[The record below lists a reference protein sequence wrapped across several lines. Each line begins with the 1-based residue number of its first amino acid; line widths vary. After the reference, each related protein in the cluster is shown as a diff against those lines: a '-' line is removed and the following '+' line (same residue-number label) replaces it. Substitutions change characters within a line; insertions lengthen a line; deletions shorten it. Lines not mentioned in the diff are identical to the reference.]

1 MSIRIGNTGIGGLY
15 VGSTKIVAAYMGS
28 TKVYEENNNPYL
40 IFKFTDTT
48 FMPTVGS
55 GSSSTSRAGRWIS
68 LGNGEWKWRCTPYHT
83 SSSSGV
89 DPFGGWKIAFS
100 SEDSTPVGRLVPANL
115 GANNTVSIIG
125 YGGDLTGVETID
137 RMFANCTSLTSF
149 VNVPF
154 LNLENSSATFKG
166 CVNVTSGALDMY
178 NSLSSLTTPPSN
190 HADMFAD
197 CGSSTQTG
205 TAELAQIPVA
215 WGGTYV
221 PAAGGTVTLA
231 VDTPRKM
238 SWTAT
243 ATTGPIDFSSTSL
256 SVNVYTTASVSQ
268 YAGVNM
274 RKTNIK
280 WYSGST
286 PSGVQLYYYPCFIQ
300 CDVSGTRPG
309 TASWLALAE
318 SYNGT
323 LTGSQSSGDM
333 PGTLDYSSFGAIK
346 YLNGTYDANSNVHF
360 AFLVS
365 PLSPTAI
372 WTNGDDPLTD
382 AQWGLLNNNYFLA
395 TTLNYL

>member
-1 MSIRIGNTGIGGLY
+1 MPLDLGNIKIGELY
-15 VGSTKIVAAYMGS
+15 VGNIKIATAYLGS
-28 TKVYEENNNPYL
+28 TKVFEASSDPYL
-40 IFKFTDTT
+40 IFHFTDTT
-48 FMPTVGS
+48 FTPTVGYNS
-55 GSSSTSRAGRWIS
+55 SNTARVGSWTS
-68 LGNGEWKWRCTPYHT
+68 LGSGDWKWTCAPYHV
-83 SSSSGV
+83 SSPGGA
-89 DPFGGWKIAFS
+89 DPLGGWKIAFS
-100 SEDSTPVGRLVPANL
+100 SEDSTPVGRLTPTNL

-149 VNVPF
+149 VDIPF
-154 LNLENSSATFKG
+154 LNLANSSATFKG
-166 CVNVTSGALDMY
+166 CTEVTSGALDMY
-178 NSLSSLTTPPSN
+178 NSLSSLTTPPAN

-197 CGSSTQTG
+197 CGSGNQAG

-221 PAAGGTVTLA
+221 PAAGGTITLG
-231 VDTPRKM
+231 VESRRM
-238 SWTAT
+238 SWVAST
-243 ATTGPIDFSSTSL
+243 TTGPIDFSSTSL

-280 WYSGST
+280 WHSGST
-286 PSGVQLYYYPCFIQ
+286 PSGTQLYYYPCFIQ

-309 TASWLALAE
+309 AASWIALAE

-333 PGTLDYSSFGAIK
+333 PGTLDYNAFGAIK

-382 AQWGLLNNNYFLA
+382 AQWGLLNNSYYVA
-395 TTLNYL
+395 TTLNYI

>member
-1 MSIRIGNTGIGGLY
+1 MGIKLGNTGIGGVY
-15 VGSTKIVAAYMGS
+15 VGGTKIIAAYMGS
-28 TKVYEENNNPYL
+28 TKVFEVSNTPYL
-40 IFKFTDTT
+40 VFTFTDTSFDPRT
-48 FMPTVGS
+48 VYSGGPWNQFRPT
-55 GSSSTSRAGRWIS
+55 STPGVWRWTC
-68 LGNGEWKWRCTPYHT
+68 EPYHT
-83 SSSSGV
+83 VSSGV
-89 DPFGGWKIAFS
+89 TDPLAGWKTAFS
-100 SEDSTPVGRLVPANL
+100 TEASVPVGKLTPTNL
-115 GANNTVSIIG
+115 GNNNTVSITG
-125 YGGDLTGVETID
+125 YGGDLSTIETID
-137 RMFANCTSLTSF
+137 RMFANCTSITSF
-149 VNVPF
+149 VDIPF
-154 LNLENSSATFKG
+154 TSLANSSATFKG

-178 NSLSSLTTPPSN
+178 NSLSSLATPPAN

-197 CGSSTQTG
+197 CGSSTQAG

-231 VDTPRKM
+231 VDTSRKM

-256 SVNVYTTASVSQ
+256 SVNIYTTASVSQ

-286 PSGVQLYYYPCFIQ
+286 PSGTQLYYYTCFIQ
-300 CDVSGTRPG
+300 CDVSGSRPG
-309 TASWLALAE
+309 AASWLALAE

-323 LTGSQSSGDM
+323 LTGSQASGDM
-333 PGTLDYSSFGAIK
+333 PGTLDYNAFGAIK

-372 WTNGDDPLTD
+372 WTNGDNPLTD
-382 AQWGLLNNNYFLA
+382 AQWGLLNNSYFLA
-395 TTLNYL
+395 TTLNYI

>member
-1 MSIRIGNTGIGGLY
+1 MGIKLGNTGIGALY
-15 VGSTKIVAAYMGS
+15 LGNTKIVAAYKGS
-28 TKVYEENNNPYL
+28 IKVFEASNTPYL
-40 IFKFTDTT
+40 VFTFTDTSFDPRT
-48 FMPTVGS
+48 VYSGGPWNQFSPT
-55 GSSSTSRAGRWIS
+55 STPGVWRWT
-68 LGNGEWKWRCTPYHT
+68 CAAYHT
-83 SSSSGV
+83 TSSGV
-89 DPFGGWKIAFS
+89 TDPLGGWKTAFS
-100 SEDSTPVGRLVPANL
+100 SEAATPVGKLTPTNL
-115 GANNTVSIIG
+115 GAGNTVSITG
-125 YGGDLTGVETID
+125 YGGDISTIETID

-149 VNVPF
+149 VDIPF
-154 LNLENSSATFKG
+154 LNLANSSATFKG

-178 NSLSSLTTPPSN
+178 NSLSSLATPPAN

-197 CGSSTQTG
+197 CGSD

-215 WGGTYV
+215 WGGTFI
-221 PAAGGTVTLA
+221 PAAGGTITLA
-231 VDTPRKM
+231 VDSSRKM

-256 SVNVYTTASVSQ
+256 SVNVYTTTSVSK

-274 RKTNIK
+274 RKTSIK

-309 TASWLALAE
+309 AASWLALAE

-323 LTGSQSSGDM
+323 LTGNQASGDM
-333 PGTLDYSSFGAIK
+333 SGTLDYNAFGAIK

-365 PLSPTAI
+365 PLSPSDI
-372 WTNGDDPLTD
+372 WTDGHNPLTD
-382 AQWGLLNNNYFLA
+382 DQWGLLNNNYYVA